1 MSTGRWFSMGNGLCT
16 ILRSL
21 SILFRQSSE
30 EQGMRPVAH
39 CRAAPGSKGFNA
51 AVNTSLC
58 ALVKGLNLYLIIRDR
73 RQLLVIQSACKR

>member
-1 MSTGRWFSMGNGLCT
+1 MSTGRWFSMGNGSCT

-21 SILFRQSSE
+21 SVLIRQSSE
-30 EQGMRPVAH
+30 EQGMRRVAR

-73 RQLLVIQSACKR
+73 RQLLVIQSACER